1 MCFYCTRSICLLP
14 HYFYTKSNTILA
26 CYVFEIIRLYL
37 IFATTGNLL
46 YKAGN
51 VAQRTIH
58 KYEKESQ
65 QTGKGSFALAWVMDE
80 SQSER
85 EHGVTIDIAEKQLK
99 TENQIFTILDAPGHR
114 DFIPNMISGKR
125 WD

>member
-1 MCFYCTRSICLLP
+1 M
-14 HYFYTKSNTILA
+14 
-26 CYVFEIIRLYL
+26 
-37 IFATTGNLL
+37 L

-114 DFIPNMISGKR
+114 DFIPNMISGE
-125 WD
+125 